1 MVGRNAFRDS
11 RAAVAGYLRS
21 LDVPLL
27 VGTLFLCAAGILNL
41 LGIGMPDPTL
51 AERQAFFVGIGLVL
65 MVLFSFVN
73 WRYLKNWSLPVMV
86 VYGVA
91 VLLLAMTLLFP
102 EVRGIRAWIVLGW
115 FRLEPSELAKLA
127 LVILLAKY
135 FSTRH
140 IHIRQFVHVL
150 VSGLYAAI
158 PAAIIL
164 AQPDLGSAVILG
176 IVWGVL
182 LISVGISRRHLFGII
197 AVAVVAGYLSW
208 VYALAP
214 YQQERI
220 LAFVDPY
227 QDPAGYGYHIIQSRI
242 AIGSGGLTGRGLG
255 EGSQA
260 QLGFLPEPQHD
271 FAFAAFA
278 EQFGLVGVALLLGT
292 SGFVVLRILR
302 VGQRAN
308 SNFPRL
314 FCVGMATIV
323 FAHVVISSGVNLG
336 LLPITGLPFTF
347 LSHGGSHLVA
357 VLIGIGTVQ
366 SMHRY
371 A

>member
-1 MVGRNAFRDS
+1 
-11 RAAVAGYLRS
+11 
-21 LDVPLL
+21 
-27 VGTLFLCAAGILNL
+27 LCAAGIVNL
-41 LGIGMPDPTL
+41 YGIGLPDPTL
-51 AERQAFFVGIGLVL
+51 AERQAFFVGLGLVL

-73 WRYLKNWSLPVMV
+73 WRYLKNWSLPVML
-86 VYGVA
+86 VYAAA
-91 VLLLAMTLLFP
+91 VLLLALTLLFP

-140 IHIRQFVHVL
+140 VHIRQFVHVL
-150 VSGLYAAI
+150 VSGLYAAV

-164 AQPDLGSAVILG
+164 AQPDLGSAAILG

-182 LISVGISRRHLFGII
+182 LLSVGISRRHLFGIL
-197 AVAVVAGYLSW
+197 AVAAIAGYLSW

-220 LAFVDPY
+220 LAFIDPY

-242 AIGSGGLTGRGLG
+242 AIGSGGILGRGLG

-260 QLGFLPEPQHD
+260 RLGFLPEPQHD

-278 EQFGLVGVALLLGT
+278 EQFGLAGVAVLLSLAGM
-292 SGFVVLRILR
+292 VVWRIVK
-302 VGQRAN
+302 VGQRAS
-308 SNFPRL
+308 SNFARL
-314 FCVGMATIV
+314 FCVGMASIV
-323 FAHVVISSGVNLG
+323 LSHVIISAGVNLG

-357 VLIGIGTVQ
+357 VLIGVGTVQ

-371 A
+371 T